1 MRVKTTILLVLASLF
16 LSCASD
22 PDRPDKTKTANEEQP
37 KNYRVESGPLAVGAI
52 PDGALVDSQRKK
64 DLALS
69 VEYPIAPGSYPVIL
83 FSHGFGGSNRGY
95 VGLSAYWAS
104 YGYVVIKPSHAD
116 STVGGAMRD
125 SSDAVTAQTEVEW
138 KNRVRDL
145 VAIIDALPSLE
156 EKYPELKGKLDLNR
170 IGVGGDSYGAFT
182 ALLAGGVDVFR
193 SGRIH
198 LADPRVKAV
207 VAMSP
212 QGPSERF
219 GLTKDS
225 FATLTVPT
233 LFMTGSRDLG
243 AEGEDPAWRRQ
254 AFELS
259 PAGAKTFIS
268 IEGATHSSFAG
279 RFAEPGERE
288 TDRTMDP
295 FANPN
300 DPYGQQRTTQ
310 SVRNRGDGT
319 FQRERSTFATIKM
332 ASLAFWDQA
341 LKADARGSEFLQRLS
356 GRTDVVYAVK

>member
-1 MRVKTTILLVLASLF
+1 MRVKTILLVLGSLL

-22 PDRPDKTKTANEEQP
+22 PDRPDKTKTANEDQP

-52 PDGALVDSQRKK
+52 PDGSIVDPQRKK
-64 DLALS
+64 DIALTI
-69 VEYPIAPGSYPVIL
+69 EYPIAPGAYPVIL

-116 STVGGAMRD
+116 STVGGAMRE
-125 SSDAVTAQTEVEW
+125 SAESMTGQTDADW
-138 KNRVRDL
+138 KSRVRDV
-145 VAIIDALPSLE
+145 VAIIDALPALE
-156 EKYPELKGKLDLNR
+156 EKYPELKGKLDGTR
-170 IGVGGDSYGAFT
+170 IGVGGHSYGAFT
-182 ALLAGGVDVFR
+182 AMLAGGVDPFR
-193 SGRIH
+193 AGRIH

-225 FATLTVPT
+225 FATLAVPT
-233 LFMTGSRDLG
+233 LFMTGSRDSG

-259 PAGAKTFIS
+259 LAGSKTFIS
-268 IEGATHSSFAG
+268 IEGATHFSFAG

-288 TDRTMDP
+288 TDRTMDGI
-295 FANPN
+295 ANPN
-300 DPYGQQRTTQ
+300 DPFGQQRTTQ
-310 SVRNRGDGT
+310 TTRPRNDGT
-319 FQRERSTFATIKM
+319 FQRERSTFTTIKT

-341 LKADARGSEFLQRLS
+341 LKSDPRGSGYLQQLA
-356 GRTDVVYAVK
+356 GRNDVVYAVK